1 MQTVTEHFFAAD
13 AAIIA
18 RLGRELVAKQE
29 TALIEL
35 VKNSFDADATEVT
48 VKFLTEQPIPTLEI
62 SDNGSGMNKNDL
74 IKGFL
79 RLASDNKVAEP
90 LSPKYKRKRAGRKG
104 IGRFSTHRLGDRLIL
119 TTRHKDDSTGWQLD
133 VNWAD
138 FARGAEL
145 SSIPVLI
152 SEAERDEP
160 GTTIRIEHLF
170 DEWSDAAIK
179 RCWRNVLR
187 LQQPYP
193 VAPVE
198 QSPNDDPGFVVK
210 FTRENTLL
218 KDETI
223 VADLQS
229 EILDHMHAVI
239 EFRVDELGYASWRM
253 SKNRFAPIT
262 QWRPIN
268 SYTPEAA
275 NPGPYKYLRNA
286 WMRTHYAILLHEL
299 FPTLAFAR
307 VRDELASLGG
317 VRLYRN
323 GFRVVPYGDPDNDWL
338 GFDELYAKRTFLAP
352 ISNRNFF
359 GVVEVSDPDGLMFE
373 EHTSRE
379 GLLET
384 SAFAELK
391 HLTSVVVVTAVGAIS
406 DARGKKTRAR
416 DKPAPEV
423 DPLQKLKKAVD
434 LLVTSNVLPVGHQ
447 ELHGSESGQIEQNA
461 PPPNAA
467 TPPESSPENSG
478 TNFDAALTGPAAAAV
493 KAIANEIEESIARVR
508 AELADETA
516 MLRLLATL
524 GMTTAEFSHETGMT
538 FDAFRFDF
546 EEVFGIAIKARSED
560 KEFLER
566 AERAHSM
573 LARLDTLTSYL
584 NTLAS
589 SRSTRDVHPVSLSKV
604 LEYFEKGIRLQA
616 STQSIELT
624 IELPEFDPLYTR
636 PMHEAEIASILL
648 NLYTNAVKAVKR
660 AGGERRISIIADRL
674 VQESMVRLKFMD
686 TGDGISLD
694 NREKIFDAFF
704 TTRVASPGAAT
715 DVEHAKGTGLGLWI
729 VSQIVSN
736 ADGEIAVT
744 DADTEAGYKTCFE
757 VLLPEEDENV

>member
-1 MQTVTEHFFAAD
+1 MATTTEHFFAAD

-35 VKNSFDADATEVT
+35 VKNSYDADATEVV
-48 VKFLTEQPIPTLEI
+48 VKFMTEQPVPTLEI
-62 SDNGSGMNKNDL
+62 VDNGSGMTKTDL
-74 IKGFL
+74 VLGFL
-79 RLASDNKVAEP
+79 RLASDKKVSEP
-90 LSPKYKRKRAGRKG
+90 LSPRYKRRRAGRKG
-104 IGRFSTHRLGDRLIL
+104 IGRFSAHRLGDRLVL
-119 TTRHKDDSTGWQLD
+119 TTRHASEAVGWRLD

-145 SSIPVLI
+145 SAIPVTI
-152 SEAERDEP
+152 SEIEVSEP

-170 DEWSDAAIK
+170 DEWSEAAIK

-198 QSPNDDPGFVVK
+198 EKPSVDPGFVVR
-210 FTRENTLL
+210 FTRENSLL
-218 KDETI
+218 KDETV
-223 VADLQS
+223 VADLQT

-239 EFRVDELGYASWRM
+239 EFKVDDLGFASWRM
-253 SKNRFAPIT
+253 VKNRFAPST
-262 QWRPIN
+262 DWQKIN
-268 SYTPEAA
+268 SYTPDDPK
-275 NPGPYKYLRNA
+275 PGPYKYLRNT
-286 WMRTHYAILLHEL
+286 WMRTHYVILLAEL
-299 FPTLAFAR
+299 LPTMVFTR

-359 GVVEVSDPDGLMFE
+359 GVVEVSDPDGQMFE

-391 HLTSVVVVTAVGAIS
+391 HLASAVIVTAVGAIS
-406 DARGKKTRAR
+406 DARGKKTRAS
-416 DKPAPEV
+416 DKPTQSQ
-423 DPLQKLKKAVD
+423 DPIKKLKSAVD
-434 LLVTSNVLPVGHQ
+434 NLLSSGSAPV
-447 ELHGSESGQIEQNA
+447 S
-461 PPPNAA
+461 
-467 TPPESSPENSG
+467 
-478 TNFDAALTGPAAAAV
+478 TNTGPEPLFSVPTVTAPAIEAV
-493 KAIANEIEESIARVR
+493 KAIADEIEQSVEEARS
-508 AELADETA
+508 ALADETA

-546 EEVFGIAIKARSED
+546 QEVFRTAVDAKQNDSD
-560 KEFLER
+560 FLEKAVR
-566 AERAHSM
+566 AQAM
-573 LARLDTLTSYL
+573 LARLDALTSYL

-589 SRSTRDVHPVSLSKV
+589 SRSSRDVQPVSLAKV
-604 LEYFEKGIRLQA
+604 VEDFEKGIRLQA
-616 STQSIELT
+616 KTQSVDLRVVV
-624 IELPEFDPLYTR
+624 PNYDPLYTR

-660 AGGERRISIIADRL
+660 RGDERVIAVIADRA
-674 VQESMVRLKFMD
+674 EENSMVRLRFMD
-686 TGDGISLD
+686 SGDGVPEQ

-704 TTRVASPGAAT
+704 TTRVSPPGSAS
-715 DVEHAKGTGLGLWI
+715 DVDHAKGTGLGLWI
-729 VSQIVSN
+729 VSQIVNN
-736 ADGEIAVT
+736 AGGEIVVT
-744 DADTEAGYKTCFE
+744 EPPTGFSTCFE
-757 VLLPEEDENV
+757 MLLPEENDNAK

>member
-1 MQTVTEHFFAAD
+1 METVTEHFFAAD

-62 SDNGSGMNKNDL
+62 VDNGSGMNKDDL
-74 IKGFL
+74 IQGFL
-79 RLASDNKVAEP
+79 RLASDKKVAEP
-90 LSPKYKRKRAGRKG
+90 LSPKYNRKRAGRKG

-119 TTRHKDDSTGWQLD
+119 TTRHRNEATGWKLD

-145 SSIPVLI
+145 SSIPVRI
-152 SEAERDEP
+152 TAAPRDEP

-170 DEWSDAAIK
+170 DEWSDATIK

-198 QSPNDDPGFVVK
+198 RNPNDDPGFVVK

-218 KDETI
+218 KDETV

-239 EFRVDELGYASWRM
+239 EFKVDEHGYASWRM

-262 QWRPIN
+262 QWQIIN
-268 SYTPEAA
+268 SYTPEASS
-275 NPGPYKYLRNA
+275 PGPYKYLRNA

-299 FPTLAFAR
+299 LPTLVFAR

-317 VRLYRN
+317 IRLYRN

-391 HLTSVVVVTAVGAIS
+391 HLTSAVVVTAVGAIS
-406 DARGKKTRAR
+406 DARGRKTRAG

-423 DPLQKLKKAVD
+423 DPLKKLKTAVD
-434 LLVTSNVLPVGHQ
+434 LLVAPVPLEVEPKESQ
-447 ELHGSESGQIEQNA
+447 TDTAAPLEPFSDAAVPPEPSSERVA
-461 PPPNAA
+461 PPSEA
-467 TPPESSPENSG
+467 T
-478 TNFDAALTGPAAAAV
+478 LTGPAAAAV
-493 KAIANEIEESIARVR
+493 KAIADEIEQSVARAR
-508 AELADETA
+508 AALADEAA

-546 EEVFGIAIKARSED
+546 EEVFSIAVKARSND
-560 KEFLER
+560 ADFLER
-566 AERAHSM
+566 ADRAHSM

-616 STQSIELT
+616 ETQSVELA
-624 IELPEFDPLYTR
+624 IELPDFDPLYTR
-636 PMHEAEIASILL
+636 PMHEAEIASVLL

-660 AGGERRISIIADRL
+660 AGRERRILIVADRL
-674 VQESMVRLKFMD
+674 SDEAMVRLRFMD
-686 TGDGISLD
+686 TGDGIPLE

-704 TTRVASPGAAT
+704 TTRIAPPGAAA
-715 DVEHAKGTGLGLWI
+715 DVDHAKGTGLGLWI

-736 ADGEIAVT
+736 AAGEVSVSDTDIA
-744 DADTEAGYKTCFE
+744 AGYTTCFE
-757 VLLPEEDENV
+757 ILLPEENDNA